1 VRCINSVY
9 NMQQRD
15 QLAPDA
21 MGVQALAVY
30 QTKRARTHSQL
41 WNEQGTAELLDPTGL
56 DRVRVEGV

>member
-1 VRCINSVY
+1 
-9 NMQQRD
+9 MQQRD